1 MESLTFILSIR
12 LFELPMLFHSLGSV
26 FDGEGSK
33 EGVFPWLDR
42 SLWGRFLPMTT
53 LSSEV
58 SLYLVGVVCASVAEK
73 QWTICCSN
81 LMLHMF
87 CGA

>member
-1 MESLTFILSIR
+1 MA
-12 LFELPMLFHSLGSV
+12 
-26 FDGEGSK
+26 
-33 EGVFPWLDR
+33 
-42 SLWGRFLPMTT
+42 T